1 MRSCSLILLDAML
14 KKIGYTPQIRKA
26 NFEYFR
32 VYLNPNSV
40 ILKDMQIQKL
50 REK

>member
-14 KKIGYTPQIRKA
+14 KKNGYTPQIRKTY
-26 NFEYFR
+26 FEYFP
-32 VYLNPNSV
+32 VYLNANSA
-40 ILKDMQIQKL
+40 IPKDMQIQKL